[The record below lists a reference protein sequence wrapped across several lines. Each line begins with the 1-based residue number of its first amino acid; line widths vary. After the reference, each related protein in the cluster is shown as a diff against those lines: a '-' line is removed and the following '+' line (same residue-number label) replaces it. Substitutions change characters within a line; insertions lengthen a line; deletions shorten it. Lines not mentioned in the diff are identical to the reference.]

1 MLSKDLCLLLKES
14 QSISLYSDPQSDN
27 LKPPKSVY
35 FLRFSKNYHHQY
47 DHFSLLDSGFFHML
61 VRNLQDSHSLTFLCK
76 QESGKNAFLK
86 MKTVIFS

>member
-14 QSISLYSDPQSDN
+14 QSISLYSDPLSDN

-47 DHFSLLDSGFFHML
+47 DHFSLLDSGFFHM
-61 VRNLQDSHSLTFLCK
+61 VPAGSKPAGFTFSNVPL
-76 QESGKNAFLK
+76 
-86 MKTVIFS
+86 